1 MSAGICIMNR
11 NAIAMAADS
20 AVTVGD
26 HAAIHNSANKLFSL
40 SRIAPVGVIVYANA
54 TLMTVPIEIIVKQY
68 KLQLGDKVFAQLDD
82 YVYDFVKYLEEKAH
96 YFRFDINEQDYILQ
110 VFSDLM
116 RGLLGDFKNLINSI
130 QKNPG
135 KPLDEEEI
143 KAIAAQ
149 AVQSTINLVNINPK
163 RKDYHFGQYIEEHY
177 LGTFIDLVKKDANLR
192 WLSDNQIQEVCKKAC
207 ELYDTDFDRHCFVG
221 VAIAGYGEEEIYPHL
236 VHMHIG
242 GLINSKLKY
251 SVVEKVEVS
260 ENLTASIVPLA
271 QTDVMQTFLFG
282 INDRFINDLAREIPK
297 QINECIGTI
306 DDSCFAPGEK
316 ENVSTQMK
324 AVTGN
329 ILDHM
334 TTTARNNY
342 MRPIIQSVASL
353 PIEELSLLAESM
365 INITSLRRKVAM
377 DRNIGTVG
385 GPIDV
390 SIISKGD
397 GFIWLKRKHY
407 FDKKYNPQYFYS
419 HFSMSKEE
427 NISNED

>member
-82 YVYDFVKYLEEKAH
+82 YVHDFVKYLEEKAH

-177 LGTFIDLVKKDANLR
+177 LGTFIDLVKKDTNLR